1 MLRTYIFDEDKK
13 AWLEE
18 ESLLL
23 HDLCAILDEDKQ
35 NLYLWNGPKSSPER
49 LEKGCN
55 LIEKLLSNYPN
66 LNLKLIKLQKKIP
79 PQIKKKIDTML
90 ASIESDD
97 DDFLQFTRLFS
108 IKIFFISTLA
118 IITLS
123 ALSLLNVM
131 RHAEL
136 LDWNGTIA
144 IKPANYETWI
154 NITQYLIIITL
165 ILFVINL
172 GIGILESEHQ
182 VIVFSSAGIIIC
194 IGIILYLNQ
203 GIYLFLFDER
213 SSSSFY
219 VIARSDVNWFFIT
232 ILLAEIMYLV
242 PSTYKLAIF
251 VRKYR
256 EYIF

>member
-1 MLRTYIFDEDKK
+1 MLRTYIFDQDKK
-13 AWLEE
+13 VWLEE

-35 NLYLWNGPKSSPER
+35 NLYIWNGPKSSPER
-49 LEKGCN
+49 LEKGYT
-55 LIEKLLSNYPN
+55 LIEKLLLNHPN
-66 LNLKLIKLQKKIP
+66 LDLKLIKLQKKIP
-79 PQIKKKIDTML
+79 PHIKKKIDAML
-90 ASIESDD
+90 ASIESDE
-97 DDFLQFTRLFS
+97 DDFLQFTRFSS

-123 ALSLLNVM
+123 MLSLLNIIQ
-131 RHAEL
+131 HSNL
-136 LDWNGTIA
+136 LNWDGTIA
-144 IKPANYETWI
+144 IKPAHYETWI
-154 NITQYLIIITL
+154 NISQFLILVSL
-165 ILFVINL
+165 ILFIINL
-172 GIGILESEHQ
+172 SIGIFESEHQ

-203 GIYLFLFDER
+203 GIYLFLFQER

-232 ILLAEIMYLV
+232 ILLAESMYLV
-242 PSTYKLAIF
+242 PNSYKLAIF
-251 VRKYR
+251 VRQYH